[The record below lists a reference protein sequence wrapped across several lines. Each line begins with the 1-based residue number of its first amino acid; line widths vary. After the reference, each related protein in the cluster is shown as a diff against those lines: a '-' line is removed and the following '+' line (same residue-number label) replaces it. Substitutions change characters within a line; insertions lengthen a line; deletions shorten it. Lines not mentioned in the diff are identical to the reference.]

1 MGALLKLNLNLA
13 APMTRAEL
21 PLALH
26 GDPWAAA
33 PGDKRREAELR
44 VVFISPW
51 QVWGG
56 SANSAAER
64 LHWEARAAKLPQQ
77 AQSAVELLGAV
88 PSVPTIK
95 RWLLSFAKHGKQG
108 LLDVRCGKQRLPQ
121 EWHHMAAAL
130 YNKGSKPSYAAVAK
144 ELQAGGYTDAR
155 EHLVRAYLKALP
167 TRLGQHGIAR
177 VGPALHRLTLQKY
190 QARHTDNIRAGDAY
204 VGDGHTVDVY
214 LAHPNTGRAYRPELS
229 FFMDLKSR
237 MPVGWWLGD
246 SETAVD
252 TLRALGSAMARFDH
266 VPPMLYLDHGAGYR
280 AKLMTAENVGFAAQM
295 GIDITAAHPGN
306 PHGKGWVERFFRTVR
321 DEHDKFFAGGSFYCG
336 DDMAPEINRRLSVE
350 VNAGRRKL
358 PSVWDYTQSLIAF
371 FERVSNRPMDVLNG
385 QAPAQVWAESF
396 VRIPTVFPVAE
407 LIRPMTTAT
416 VRRQTVT
423 LHKRTYYLPALI
435 DWQGKRVRV
444 RYDLHFDS
452 HVWLYDDRNQLI
464 GQAELTHK
472 VAALPDDRIA
482 EARMQAEAKAVQRH
496 EGHIAEIRRRSADT
510 IDAVTQFADIE
521 SLTFAPSPALPVLT
535 VTEPDFEVDL
545 LSWKE

>member
-1 MGALLKLNLNLA
+1 MGALLKLNLA
-13 APMTRAEL
+13 APMTRAAL

-33 PGDKRREAELR
+33 PEDKRREAELR
-44 VVFISPW
+44 AVFISPW
-51 QVWGG
+51 QAWGG
-56 SANSAAER
+56 SANVAAER
-64 LHWEARAAKLPQQ
+64 LHWDAQAAKLPQS
-77 AQSAVELLGAV
+77 AQNAVALLGSV

-95 RWLLSFAKHGKQG
+95 RWLLAFAKEGKLG
-108 LLDVRCGKQRLPQ
+108 LLDGRSGKQRLPQ
-121 EWHHMAAAL
+121 EWHHMAAAI

-144 ELQAGGYTDAR
+144 ELQAAGYPDAV
-155 EHLVRAYLKALP
+155 EHRVRSYLQALP

-177 VGPALHRLTLQKY
+177 VGPALHRLTLQKF

-214 LAHPNTGRAYRPELS
+214 LAHPITGRIYRPELS

-280 AKLMTAENVGFAAQM
+280 ARLMTADNVGFAAQM

-306 PHGKGWVERFFRTVR
+306 PHGKGWVESFFRTLR
-321 DEHDKFFAGGSFYCG
+321 DEHDKLFAGGSFYCG

-358 PSVWDYTQSLIAF
+358 PSVWEYTQSLTAFLERIA
-371 FERVSNRPMDVLNG
+371 NRPMDALDG
-385 QAPAQVWAESF
+385 KTRAQVWEESF

-435 DWQGKRVRV
+435 DWQGKQVRV
-444 RYDLHFDS
+444 RYDLHHDS
-452 HVWLYDDRNQLI
+452 HVWLYDERNQLI
-464 GQAELTHK
+464 GQADLTHK
-472 VAALPDDRIA
+472 VAALPDSRVE
-482 EARMQAEAKAVQRH
+482 EARMVAEAKAVQRK
-496 EGHIAEIRRRSADT
+496 EQDIAEIRRRNAKT
-510 IDAVTQFADIE
+510 VDAATQFSDIAA
-521 SLTFAPSPALPVLT
+521 LTFAPSPALPAALA
-535 VTEPDFEVDL
+535 TEEVPDINL
-545 LSWKE
+545 LDWRPE